1 VSLTRAG
8 AIWAADAERMT
19 ADLRLPLIVAPMFLI
34 SGPDLVIAA
43 GKAGV
48 MGAFPAPNARTLD
61 ELRAW
66 LERIDRELI
75 AIDKAGMW
83 AINLIMHASYDR
95 FDAELDLV
103 CQHRPRLV
111 ITALGSPRRV
121 VDRVHGY
128 GGAVYAD
135 VISPDQA
142 RKALDAGADGLV
154 LVAAGAG
161 GHTGKFSPFAFVE
174 EVRAFWDGPLVLGG
188 AIGSARALRAA
199 RMLGADLV
207 YMGTRFIAARES
219 LVSDDNRAML
229 VRASM
234 VDIVTTA
241 AVSGVP
247 ANWMKESL
255 DRAGYTPEMI
265 EAKGKLDF
273 ANIQGE
279 SRAWK
284 NIWGAG
290 HSVGHT
296 RRIETVA
303 EIVDALIAEDRAL
316 SSVPEKGNSPVG

>member
-1 VSLTRAG
+1 MSLTRAG